1 MFSAIEQRN
10 NIYRD
15 VSYNFDGNYSQQIEN
30 SNNDEPSNYSQNA
43 SSQQDKTLDKSED
56 GSNNN
61 D

>member
-1 MFSAIEQRN
+1 MFSGIEQRN

-15 VSYNFDGNYSQQIEN
+15 VSYEFGAQNSQQVG
-30 SNNDEPSNYSQNA
+30 DSNYDEQNA
-43 SSQQDKTLDKSED
+43 SSQHDNTLDKSQE